1 MNRCEFITLFRGAA
15 KWPLTRLRLT
25 IALAL
30 FATFLSVSSG
40 RADNRASLEPP
51 RRLSIADAEELQ
63 KTASLMKISRIAIA
77 ARQTSASSNGLPH
90 GLEQTGQHA
99 KFSRHHTR
107 LTGTTSSSP
116 NTNAST
122 SSPANA
128 SNGPTSNSTG
138 FRHIDGRV

>member
-1 MNRCEFITLFRGAA
+1 
-15 KWPLTRLRLT
+15 
-25 IALAL
+25 
-30 FATFLSVSSG
+30 
-40 RADNRASLEPP
+40 
-51 RRLSIADAEELQ
+51 
-63 KTASLMKISRIAIA
+63 
-77 ARQTSASSNGLPH
+77 TSASSNGLPH

-138 FRHIDGRV
+138 FRHIDGRVRRIPVTAALTARASISCKAVKPSKPRATNLSTPRVNVSTPRVNVSTPRVNVSTPRVNVPTPGVNVPT